1 MVRPPSPSMSPDLHA
16 ILAEYRAGLDA
27 ELALL
32 RQLDDLSARQRMA
45 ATSSDSAALRDINS
59 ARDGVMRSLVEVEHE
74 IVPLRAALAEAR
86 HALAGDRD
94 FQAVAALHKDAA
106 AMVTRIIASDEE
118 AKRALE
124 QAELAR
130 RSAATAMEKGETTL
144 QAYRRV
150 ISPAANASLL
160 NRRG

>member
-1 MVRPPSPSMSPDLHA
+1 MEPDLHA
-16 ILAEYRAGLDA
+16 LLAEYRAGLDA

-32 RQLDDLSARQRMA
+32 RQLDGLSAHQRTA
-45 ATSSDSAALRDINS
+45 VTSGDVAALRDVHA

-74 IVPLRAALAEAR
+74 LVPLRATLAQER
-86 HALAGDRD
+86 HALAGLRE
-94 FQAVAALHKDAA
+94 FQAVAALHAEAA
-106 AMVTRIIASDEE
+106 AMVNRIIASDEQSK
-118 AKRALE
+118 AALE

-130 RSAATAMEKGETTL
+130 RSAAIAMEKGGTTL

-150 ISPAANASLL
+150 ITPSANATLV

>member
-1 MVRPPSPSMSPDLHA
+1 MAGPHTLMSPDLHA
-16 ILAEYRAGLDA
+16 LLAEYRAGLDA

-32 RQLDDLSARQRMA
+32 RQLDALSARHRLA
-45 ATSSDSAALRDINS
+45 VVSNDTAALRDVHA
-59 ARDGVMRSLVEVEHE
+59 ARDSVMRGLVEVEHE
-74 IVPLRAALAEAR
+74 IVPLRAALADAR
-86 HALAGDRD
+86 HALARD
-94 FQAVAALHKDAA
+94 LEFQAVAALHKEAA
-106 AMVTRIIASDEE
+106 TMVTRIIASDEE
-118 AKRALE
+118 SKRALE

-130 RSAATAMEKGETTL
+130 RSAAAAMEKGETTL

>member
-1 MVRPPSPSMSPDLHA
+1 MSPDLHA
-16 ILAEYRAGLDA
+16 LLAEYRAGLDA
-27 ELALL
+27 ELSLL
-32 RQLDDLSARQRMA
+32 RQLDALSTRQRLA
-45 ATSSDSAALRDINS
+45 ATASDSGALRDVHT
-59 ARDGVMRSLVEVEHE
+59 ARDSVMRSLVEVEHE
-74 IVPLRAALAEAR
+74 IVPLRAALAQAR
-86 HALAGDRD
+86 HELARD
-94 FQAVAALHKDAA
+94 PEFQAVARLHKEAA

-130 RSAATAMEKGETTL
+130 RSAASAMEKGETTL

-150 ISPAANASLL
+150 ITPATNASLL

>member
-1 MVRPPSPSMSPDLHA
+1 MSPDLHA
-16 ILAEYRAGLDA
+16 LLAEYRAGLDA
-27 ELALL
+27 ELSLL
-32 RQLDDLSARQRMA
+32 RQLDALSTRQRLA
-45 ATSSDSAALRDINS
+45 ATASDSGALRDVHT
-59 ARDGVMRSLVEVEHE
+59 ARDSVMRSLVEVEHE

-86 HALAGDRD
+86 HQLAGDPE
-94 FQAVAALHKDAA
+94 FQAVAALHKEAA

-130 RSAATAMEKGETTL
+130 RSAASAMEKGETTL

-150 ISPAANASLL
+150 ITPTANASLL

>member
-1 MVRPPSPSMSPDLHA
+1 MSPDLHA
-16 ILAEYRAGLDA
+16 LLAEYRAGLDA
-27 ELALL
+27 ELSLL
-32 RQLDDLSARQRMA
+32 RQLDALSTRQRLA
-45 ATSSDSAALRDINS
+45 ATASDSGALRDVHT
-59 ARDGVMRSLVEVEHE
+59 ARDSVMRSLVEVEHE

-86 HALAGDRD
+86 HQLAGDPE
-94 FQAVAALHKDAA
+94 FQAVAALHKEAA

-130 RSAATAMEKGETTL
+130 RSAASAMEKGETTL

-150 ISPAANASLL
+150 ITPATNASLL